1 MIILDTNVVSEL
13 MKPAPDVSVR
23 GWLAGLGETPL
34 MTTAVT
40 VAEIQFG
47 LSRLPEGRRKADLQ
61 ARFEAFAGA
70 LGVLPLDEPAA
81 RETGR
86 LRAVREA
93 AGLPSQPSDMMIAG
107 IAAVA
112 GAALASRNAKDF
124 GALPIEVLDPW
135 RRR

>member
-1 MIILDTNVVSEL
+1 MIILDTNIVSEL
-13 MKPAPDVSVR
+13 MKPAPDVAVR
-23 GWLAGLGETPL
+23 SWLADLGETPL
-34 MTTAVT
+34 TTTAIT
-40 VAEIQFG
+40 VAEIQYG

-86 LRAVREA
+86 LRAMREA
-93 AGLPSQPSDMMIAG
+93 AGLSSHPSDMMIAG

-112 GAALASRNAKDF
+112 GAALATRNIKDF
-124 GALPIEVLDPW
+124 GALPIELLDPW
-135 RRR
+135 RWR